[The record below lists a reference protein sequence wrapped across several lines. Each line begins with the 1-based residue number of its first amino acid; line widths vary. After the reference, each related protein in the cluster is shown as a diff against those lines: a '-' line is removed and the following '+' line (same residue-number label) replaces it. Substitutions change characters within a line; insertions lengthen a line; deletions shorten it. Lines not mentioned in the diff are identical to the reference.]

1 MFNMCAYRVLVVDD
15 SAFMRKIITDLIVR
29 DESFNIVGTAANGRE
44 AVEKVKE
51 LQPDLVTMD
60 VEMPEMNGLEA
71 LPLIMAAHPLPVIM
85 LSGINEQGM
94 KETIM
99 ALEAGAFDFIRKPSI
114 AHAQDIE
121 QVSKALL
128 EQMHTAMQAVRSRLE
143 RKEANER
150 KAAMEQAKK
159 TPMEKPPGQA
169 AAEKRAGSQ
178 ASADKPPVVP
188 LAPPPAASAQP
199 KKDAGKSVPTAA
211 KQETKKQL
219 SGTSATGGRID
230 KSAVQP
236 RKPVQAPHVQKK
248 EDLSMSTGITSG
260 QLKSSDPAAGKSIQG
275 KDKAGLVKPESRKTV
290 TSSASSAPAAAT
302 PPVTAPTAPAAPQG
316 LSLKKGVH
324 TSSFR
329 KLVAV
334 GCSTGGPRALKTLLE
349 RIPGDFPAPIVIV
362 QHMPPNFTRSLAQRL
377 NTLSPLRVVEAEQGM
392 TLETGTAYIAPGGY
406 QLRIV
411 PGAGGK
417 YTVSLKMEEA
427 RNGHRPSVDTM
438 FESLLSLTA
447 LERHLV
453 LLTGMGSDGAKMMK
467 KLYDAGVQSTFAE
480 NEETC
485 VVYGMPR
492 SAVELKCV
500 RHLLPMQEIAPK
512 LVQVVK

>member
-1 MFNMCAYRVLVVDD
+1 MCAYRVLVVDD
-15 SAFMRKIITDLIVR
+15 SAFMRKIISDLIVR
-29 DESFNIVGTAANGRE
+29 DKSFNIVGTAANGKE

-51 LQPDLVTMD
+51 LQPDLVTLD

-114 AHAQDIE
+114 SHAQDIQ

-128 EQMHTAMQAVRSRLE
+128 EQMHTAMQAVRSRME

-150 KAAMEQAKK
+150 KAALEQAKK
-159 TPMEKPPGQA
+159 PPTDKTPMT
-169 AAEKRAGSQ
+169 
-178 ASADKPPVVP
+178 P
-188 LAPPPAASAQP
+188 LVSPPAVSAQP
-199 KKDAGKSVPTAA
+199 KRDAGKLVQDNAKPKTKRQQMGTSVTDGHKDPSAVEPSKPVKAPATQSKQEPSNGMGRKPGQLNISGTAA
-211 KQETKKQL
+211 AKLLQ
-219 SGTSATGGRID
+219 AT
-230 KSAVQP
+230 
-236 RKPVQAPHVQKK
+236 
-248 EDLSMSTGITSG
+248 
-260 QLKSSDPAAGKSIQG
+260 
-275 KDKAGLVKPESRKTV
+275 DKAGLMKPEQRKTV
-290 TSSASSAPAAAT
+290 TSSASSTPAAVN
-302 PPVTAPTAPAAPQG
+302 PPVTTPAVPNAPKER
-316 LSLKKGVH
+316 SLKKGVH
-324 TSSFR
+324 TSNFR
-329 KLVAV
+329 QLVAV

-392 TLETGTAYIAPGGY
+392 ILETGAAYIAPGGY
-406 QLRIV
+406 QLRIAS
-411 PGAGGK
+411 GAGGK

-438 FESLLSLTA
+438 FESLLSLTS

>member
-1 MFNMCAYRVLVVDD
+1 MCAYRVLVVDD

-29 DESFNIVGTAANGRE
+29 DESFNIVGTAANGKE

-150 KAAMEQAKK
+150 KAALEQAKK
-159 TPMEKPPGQA
+159 TPQEKPPGQVVT
-169 AAEKRAGSQ
+169 EKRAGSQ
-178 ASADKPPVVP
+178 ASTDKPSVVP
-188 LAPPPAASAQP
+188 LAPSPAISAQP
-199 KKDAGKSVPTAA
+199 KRDAGKSVPAA
-211 KQETKKQL
+211 KQETKRQQ
-219 SGTSATGGRID
+219 SGTSVTSGRIEQPAAQQS
-230 KSAVQP
+230 KSA
-236 RKPVQAPHVQKK
+236 QASTVQKK
-248 EDLSMSTGITSG
+248 EDLSKGMGRTSG
-260 QLKSSDPAAGKSIQG
+260 KLNGSNTAADKSLHG
-275 KDKAGLVKPESRKTV
+275 KDKAGLVKPEPRKTV
-290 TSSASSAPAAAT
+290 TSSATPIPAAAT
-302 PPVTAPTAPAAPQG
+302 PPVTAPTVPAAPKG
-316 LSLKKGVH
+316 FSLKKGVH

-438 FESLLSLTA
+438 FESLLSLTS

>member
-1 MFNMCAYRVLVVDD
+1 MCAYRVLVVDD
-15 SAFMRKIITDLIVR
+15 SAFMRKIISDLIVR
-29 DESFNIVGTAANGRE
+29 DESFDIAGTAANGKE

-71 LPLIMAAHPLPVIM
+71 LPLVMAAHPLPVIM

-114 AHAQDIE
+114 SHAQDIQ
-121 QVSKALL
+121 QVGKALL
-128 EQMHTAMQAVRSRLE
+128 EQMHTAMLAVRSRLE

-150 KAAMEQAKK
+150 KAALKQTTE
-159 TPMEKPPGQA
+159 GQA
-169 AAEKRAGSQ
+169 LADMGTEGKEATGKAPIAPI
-178 ASADKPPVVP
+178 ASATAAPVPP
-188 LAPPPAASAQP
+188 
-199 KKDAGKSVPTAA
+199 KRDAGKAVPAAKSAAKRSQTGSSVPDSHLSKPVAQPRKTAQA
-211 KQETKKQL
+211 PATQKKEEPPKGVERAPRQL
-219 SGTSATGGRID
+219 NTSGTSAA
-230 KSAVQP
+230 KSQ
-236 RKPVQAPHVQKK
+236 H
-248 EDLSMSTGITSG
+248 ST
-260 QLKSSDPAAGKSIQG
+260 
-275 KDKAGLVKPESRKTV
+275 DKAGLSKPEPQKTV
-290 TSSASSAPAAAT
+290 STPIPSTPVASSAVT
-302 PPVTAPTAPAAPQG
+302 PPVRAPIVQSAPKG
-316 LSLKKGVH
+316 FSLKKGVY
-324 TSSFR
+324 SPNFR

-411 PGAGGK
+411 PGASGK
-417 YTVSLKMEEA
+417 YTVSLKTEEA

-438 FESLLSLTA
+438 FESLLPLTS

>member
-1 MFNMCAYRVLVVDD
+1 MCAYQVLVVDD

-29 DESFNIVGTAANGRE
+29 DESFNIVGTAANGKE

-150 KAAMEQAKK
+150 KAALEQAEK
-159 TPMEKPPGQA
+159 TPQEKPPGQA
-169 AAEKRAGSQ
+169 VTEKRTGSQ
-178 ASADKPPVVP
+178 ASTDKPPVVP
-188 LAPPPAASAQP
+188 LAPSPAVSAQP
-199 KKDAGKSVPTAA
+199 KRDAGKSAPATA
-211 KQETKKQL
+211 KQETKRQQ
-219 SGTSATGGRID
+219 SGTSVTAGRIEQPAAQPS
-230 KSAVQP
+230 KS
-236 RKPVQAPHVQKK
+236 VQAPTVQKK
-248 EDLSMSTGITSG
+248 EDLSKGMGRTPG
-260 QLKSSDPAAGKSIQG
+260 QLNSSNAAAGKSLHG
-275 KDKAGLVKPESRKTV
+275 KDKAGLVKPEPRKTV
-290 TSSASSAPAAAT
+290 ISSAT
-302 PPVTAPTAPAAPQG
+302 PPVTALTVTATPKG
-316 LSLKKGVH
+316 FSLKKGVH

-438 FESLLSLTA
+438 FESLLSLTS